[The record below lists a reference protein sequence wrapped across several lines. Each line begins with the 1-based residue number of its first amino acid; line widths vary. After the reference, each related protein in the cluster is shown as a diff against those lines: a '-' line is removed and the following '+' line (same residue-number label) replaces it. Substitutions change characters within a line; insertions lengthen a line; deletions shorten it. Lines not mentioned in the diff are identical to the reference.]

1 MPTAP
6 RKSSR
11 QGYKDRTYLIQ
22 ALARKARGP
31 KPELSQSLDNYL
43 MNLWDT
49 NNNVSLFITKYL
61 ARFRYDKII
70 TDTGRIDLSQHNE
83 LRKSLIVDPTISN
96 N

>member
-1 MPTAP
+1 
-6 RKSSR
+6 
-11 QGYKDRTYLIQ
+11 
-22 ALARKARGP
+22 
-31 KPELSQSLDNYL
+31 